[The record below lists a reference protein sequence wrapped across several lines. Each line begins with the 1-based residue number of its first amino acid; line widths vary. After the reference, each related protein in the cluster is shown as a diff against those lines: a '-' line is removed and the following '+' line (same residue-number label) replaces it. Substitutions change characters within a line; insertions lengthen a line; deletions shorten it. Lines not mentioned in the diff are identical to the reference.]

1 MKKYL
6 TFCML
11 LFTSLCADAAFKVR
25 KTIEFNENSTE
36 MTSEGEATMKIF
48 EHYAND
54 YTVEKI
60 DIAVQCHLNQVTF
73 HELQLGRERSQM
85 VYQCLIKI
93 FPNSQD
99 FEIRSFDKPEIILTG
114 EELPNC
120 ILITAYFLE
129 ENAPPLNYPEVV
141 LFPEEFDGYR
151 DVPSSFESANGS
163 KTDFIVNN
171 IYFEGNSAACLDE
184 SFPTLEALLLFM
196 NANPQLRIELE
207 GHVNGHMGRRYL
219 KLAAKTN
226 PERKAYKNGKELSL
240 ARAETV
246 RDYLV
251 SYGINADR
259 IVCIGKG
266 GTEKRFKRPKNSREN
281 EANRR
286 IEINILK

>member
-1 MKKYL
+1 
-6 TFCML
+6 ML
-11 LFTSLCADAAFKVR
+11 LLTSLCTHAAFKVR
-25 KTIEFNENSTE
+25 KTIEFVENSAEITA
-36 MTSEGEATMKIF
+36 EGEATLRIF

-60 DIAVQCHLNQVTF
+60 DIAAQCHLNQVTF
-73 HELQLGRERSQM
+73 HELQLGRERSQL
-85 VYQCLIKI
+85 VYNRLLEI

-99 FEIRSFDKPEIILTG
+99 YEIRSFDKPEIVFAG
-114 EELPNC
+114 EEMPNC
-120 ILITAYFLE
+120 VLITAYFLE
-129 ENAPPLNYPEVV
+129 ENAPPLTYPEIT
-141 LFPEEFDGYR
+141 LFPEEFEGYR

-163 KTDFIVNN
+163 STDFIVNN

-184 SFPTLEALLLFM
+184 SFPTLEALLRFM

-226 PERKAYKNGKELSL
+226 PERKAYKNGKDLSL

-251 SYGINADR
+251 SYGVDPDR

-266 GTEKRFKRPKNSREN
+266 GSEKRFKRPKNSREN

>member
-1 MKKYL
+1 
-6 TFCML
+6 
-11 LFTSLCADAAFKVR
+11 
-25 KTIEFNENSTE
+25 
-36 MTSEGEATMKIF
+36 
-48 EHYAND
+48 
-54 YTVEKI
+54 
-60 DIAVQCHLNQVTF
+60 
-73 HELQLGRERSQM
+73 
-85 VYQCLIKI
+85 
-93 FPNSQD
+93 
-99 FEIRSFDKPEIILTG
+99 
-114 EELPNC
+114 
-120 ILITAYFLE
+120 
-129 ENAPPLNYPEVV
+129 
-141 LFPEEFDGYR
+141 
-151 DVPSSFESANGS
+151 
-163 KTDFIVNN
+163 
-171 IYFEGNSAACLDE
+171 
-184 SFPTLEALLLFM
+184 
-196 NANPQLRIELE
+196 LRIELE

>member
-1 MKKYL
+1 
-6 TFCML
+6 ML
-11 LFTSLCADAAFKVR
+11 LLANLHGVAAFKVR
-25 KTIEFNENSTE
+25 KTIEFIENSVE
-36 MTSEGEATMKIF
+36 MTAEGQAALQIF
-48 EHYAND
+48 EHYAAD

-60 DIAVQCHLNQVTF
+60 DIAAQCHLNQVSF
-73 HELQLGRERSQM
+73 HELQLGRQRSQL
-85 VYQCLIKI
+85 VYDQLLKI
-93 FPNSQD
+93 FPNSSD
-99 FEIRSFDKPEIILTG
+99 FEIRSFDRPEIILAG

-129 ENAPPLNYPEVV
+129 ENAPPLTYPEVV

-151 DVPSSFESANGS
+151 EIPMEFESSNGS
-163 KTDFIVNN
+163 TTDFIVNN

-184 SFPTLEALLLFM
+184 SFPTLQALLRFM
-196 NANPQLRIELE
+196 NANPALRIELE

-219 KLAAKTN
+219 KHAAKTN

-251 SYGINADR
+251 SYGIDSNR
-259 IVCIGKG
+259 ISCIGKG
-266 GTEKRFKRPKNSREN
+266 GSEKRFKRPKNAREN